1 LTLAENE
8 VEKLALTAKQNTF
21 RWRDA
26 AFSMLIVASFALHA
40 TVTAGER
47 SLAGQLL
54 VATSETKDPGFA
66 DSVVY
71 LIKHSDEGAFGLI
84 INKPVLKGAFSEIL
98 KGFGVDGQGNKCE
111 IVVHYGGPVSR
122 EQGFILH
129 SDEKLLDSST
139 LVEDGIAVTADLK
152 MVQMLASGTGPR
164 QALLIMGYAGW
175 APGPLENEIK
185 GASWFTTS
193 ADKSLIFGTEP
204 EKKWRRAVDKR
215 QTPLSYGRNR
225 QLHETDIGKSQ
236 HYLCPCDR
244 PCA

>member
-1 LTLAENE
+1 LTP
-8 VEKLALTAKQNTF
+8 TAKQNKF
-21 RWRDA
+21 SWHDA
-26 AFSMLIVASFALHA
+26 AFSMLIVASLALHA

-54 VATSETKDPGFA
+54 VSTSEMKDPRFA

-84 INKPVLKGAFSEIL
+84 INKPVAKGTFSEVL
-98 KGFGVDGQGNKCE
+98 KGFGVDGQGNKGE

-139 LVEDGIAVTADLK
+139 LVKDGIAVTADVN
-152 MVQMLASGTGPR
+152 MVQMLAAGTGPR

-175 APGPLENEIK
+175 APGQLENEIK
-185 GASWFTTS
+185 AASWFTIS
-193 ADKSLIFGTEP
+193 ADKSLVFGTEP
-204 EKKWRRAVDKR
+204 EKKWRRALDKR
-215 QTPLSYGRNR
+215 QTPL
-225 QLHETDIGKSQ
+225 
-236 HYLCPCDR
+236 
-244 PCA
+244 